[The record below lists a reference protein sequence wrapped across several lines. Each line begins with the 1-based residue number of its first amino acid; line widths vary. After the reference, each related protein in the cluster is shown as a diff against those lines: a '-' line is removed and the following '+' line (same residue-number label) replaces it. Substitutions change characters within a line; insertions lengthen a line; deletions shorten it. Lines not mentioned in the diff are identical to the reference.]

1 MTSILSIFISGDT
14 ILPFKEEEIGNSN
27 SMTITDLLLGL
38 KTQNLILGLFL
49 HKIKLEL
56 TKLEMDTCM
65 TCGEE
70 HQLIHVLLIVF
81 MDV

>member
-1 MTSILSIFISGDT
+1 MTSILSIFISGNT
-14 ILPFKEEEIGNSN
+14 ILLFKEEEIGNSN
-27 SMTITDLLLGL
+27 SMIITDLLLGL
-38 KTQNLILGLFL
+38 KTQNLISGLFL

-56 TKLEMDTCM
+56 TKLEMDTRM

-70 HQLIHVLLIVF
+70 HQLIHVLLIAF